1 VNPET
6 LVVRKEGN
14 SYFVFDVSTGKVQ
27 KHSHLPEGYTGR
39 VVDNLPVKNSLSAP
53 LKLYIDVT
61 NRCNLTCRH
70 CLSSSGMGRGDEISW
85 ELLSDIIDWC
95 HDRGVF
101 RIKFGGGEPL
111 VYPHFWD
118 AAKKASEF
126 MAVSTSSN
134 GVLVTPEI
142 ASKIRDHKI
151 KISISFDGDEKKHD
165 WLRGPGVYNRAVNA
179 LRLLKTAGAK
189 VSMRATMFDSKFY
202 SNLDTVD
209 HLVGIASELDVPL
222 KLIRAK
228 ACGRSLENQ
237 LGMVNPTKAYFDL
250 AAKVKKLSGVD
261 VEVEGILCSESDESD
276 FMFDNFFDC
285 GAGTRDLRIGP
296 DLVAAPCAFLE
307 EYYLAGKINNV
318 SDMDKIWRYSP
329 ALEKLRDVFQ
339 NPNEHCS
346 NCHRKWA
353 CNGGCRNLALAAGRG
368 DSGVDP
374 CCPMGH

>member
-1 VNPET
+1 MISAT
-6 LVVRKEGN
+6 SIVRKEGS
-14 SYFVFDVSTGKVQ
+14 SYFVFDVLTGSLQ
-27 KHSHLPEGYTGR
+27 KLSRLPDDYTGR
-39 VVDNLPVKNSLSAP
+39 IVDNLPVSNSLSAP

-61 NRCNLTCRH
+61 NRCNLACRH
-70 CLSSSGMGRGDEISW
+70 CLSSSGMGRGNEISW
-85 ELLSDIIDWC
+85 SLLSDIIDWC

-118 AAKKASEF
+118 AAKKANEF

-134 GVLVTPEI
+134 GVLVTPEV
-142 ASKIRDHKI
+142 AAKIRDHKI
-151 KISISFDGDEKKHD
+151 KISISFDGNKKKHD
-165 WLRGPGVYNRAVNA
+165 WLRGPGVYDRAVNA
-179 LRLLKTAGAK
+179 LRLLKEAGAK

-209 HLVGIASELDVPL
+209 HLIEISSEVGVPL

-250 AAKVKKLSGVD
+250 AEKVKNVTNAD
-261 VEVEGILCSESDESD
+261 VEVEGILCSEDGESD

-318 SDMDKIWRYSP
+318 SDMDKIWRNSP
-329 ALEKLRDVFQ
+329 ALIKLREVYQ
-339 NPNEHCS
+339 NPNESCS
-346 NCHRKWA
+346 NCRRKWG

-368 DSGVDP
+368 DNGVDP